1 MTKSN
6 TVWSILLLL
15 IFCCSCQSKPVAD
28 AKPSTEASVSEKAT
42 PGLSPTRT
50 VELVARTSLAPRR
63 KSEVESAIILD
74 PAVTACMRA
83 EFKDGTEKFAY
94 SVQGRL
100 SARGEIQAPLVITTQ
115 ENLKKCLMARFKTLN
130 LGRGQSGTFKLKVE
144 RAGPFEIGGKAS
156 KTFLLDLDDF
166 KKLQ

>member
-1 MTKSN
+1 MSKSN
-6 TVWSILLLL
+6 TPWSVLLLL
-15 IFCCSCQSKPVAD
+15 VFCCSCQSKPVAEKT
-28 AKPSTEASVSEKAT
+28 AAEGMAAEKAT
-42 PGLSPTRT
+42 PGPSPTRT

-74 PAVTACMRA
+74 AAVPACMRA
-83 EFKDGTEKFAY
+83 EFKDGTEKFAF

-100 SARGEIQAPLVITTQ
+100 SARGEIQDPLVITTQ
-115 ENLKKCLMARFKTLN
+115 ESLKKCLMARFKTLN
-130 LGRGQSGTFKLKVE
+130 LGRGQSGTFKMKVE
-144 RAGPFEIGGKAS
+144 RAGPFEVGSKAS

>member
-1 MTKSN
+1 MAEKT
-6 TVWSILLLL
+6 
-15 IFCCSCQSKPVAD
+15 A
-28 AKPSTEASVSEKAT
+28 AEGMAAEKAT
-42 PGLSPTRT
+42 PGPSPTRT

-74 PAVTACMRA
+74 AAVTACMRA
-83 EFKDGTEKFAY
+83 EFKDGTEKFAF

-100 SARGEIQAPLVITTQ
+100 SARGEIQDPLVITTQ

-130 LGRGQSGTFKLKVE
+130 LGRGQSGTFKMKVE
-144 RAGPFEIGGKAS
+144 RAGPFEVGSKAS